1 MFLQLQHGGRIGHP
15 DNSGGLTPVAP
26 SPIALPDTIFT
37 SGGHRPA
44 VVPREMTTEDIRET
58 VHDFAAGAR
67 RADEAGFAGVEV
79 HGGNG
84 YLLHQFLASGTNHR
98 TDAYGGSAAGR
109 IRFVREVVEA
119 VAEAIGPDRVG
130 LRIAPGVTANGMHE
144 DDADDVYPALVD
156 ALSDSGLGYLRRRFR
171 GHHARPCF
179 GQGERRMTAL
189 LEVEDLRVAYGKIE
203 AVKGISF
210 SVDAG
215 EVVTL
220 IGTNGAGKTTTL
232 RTLSGLLKPVGGQI
246 KFEGKSL
253 RKIPAHKIV
262 SLGLAHSPEGRH
274 IFPRM
279 TIEENLLLGAF
290 LRKDTPGIAKDV
302 QRAYDLFPIL
312 GERRKQA
319 AGTLSGGEQQ
329 MLAMGRALMSQPKLL
344 MLDEPSMG
352 LSPIM
357 MQKIMATIAELKAQG
372 TTILL
377 VEQNA
382 QAALALADHGHVMEI
397 GKVVLSG
404 TGQDLLHDESVRK
417 AYLGED

>member
-1 MFLQLQHGGRIGHP
+1 
-15 DNSGGLTPVAP
+15 
-26 SPIALPDTIFT
+26 
-37 SGGHRPA
+37 
-44 VVPREMTTEDIRET
+44 
-58 VHDFAAGAR
+58 
-67 RADEAGFAGVEV
+67 
-79 HGGNG
+79 
-84 YLLHQFLASGTNHR
+84 
-98 TDAYGGSAAGR
+98 
-109 IRFVREVVEA
+109 
-119 VAEAIGPDRVG
+119 
-130 LRIAPGVTANGMHE
+130 
-144 DDADDVYPALVD
+144 
-156 ALSDSGLGYLRRRFR
+156 
-171 GHHARPCF
+171 
-179 GQGERRMTAL
+179 MTAL

-210 SVDAG
+210 KVEEG

-232 RTLSGLLKPVGGQI
+232 RTLSGLIKPLTGHI
-246 KFEGKSL
+246 RFNGKSL
-253 RKIPAHKIV
+253 RKVPAHQVV

-279 TIEENLLLGAF
+279 SIEDNLRLGAF
-290 LRKDTPGIAKDV
+290 LRKDTEGINKDI

-319 AGTLSGGEQQ
+319 SGTLSGGEQQ

-357 MQKIMATIAELKAQG
+357 MQKIMATITELRAQG

-382 QAALALADHGHVMEI
+382 QAALSLANHAHVMEVGNI
-397 GKVVLSG
+397 VLSG
-404 TGQDLLHDESVRK
+404 TGQDLLTDDSVRK

>member
-1 MFLQLQHGGRIGHP
+1 
-15 DNSGGLTPVAP
+15 
-26 SPIALPDTIFT
+26 
-37 SGGHRPA
+37 
-44 VVPREMTTEDIRET
+44 
-58 VHDFAAGAR
+58 
-67 RADEAGFAGVEV
+67 
-79 HGGNG
+79 
-84 YLLHQFLASGTNHR
+84 
-98 TDAYGGSAAGR
+98 
-109 IRFVREVVEA
+109 
-119 VAEAIGPDRVG
+119 
-130 LRIAPGVTANGMHE
+130 
-144 DDADDVYPALVD
+144 
-156 ALSDSGLGYLRRRFR
+156 
-171 GHHARPCF
+171 
-179 GQGERRMTAL
+179 MTAL

-210 SVDAG
+210 TVNQG
-215 EVVTL
+215 EVTTL

-232 RTLSGLLKPVGGQI
+232 RTLSGLLKPTAGKITFDGQP
-246 KFEGKSL
+246 L
-253 RKIPAHKIV
+253 NTVPAHKIV

-290 LRKDTPGIAKDV
+290 LRSDTAGIAADV
-302 QRAYDLFPIL
+302 ERAYTLFPIL

-352 LSPIM
+352 LSPLM
-357 MQKIMATIAELKAQG
+357 MQKIMATIIELKASG

-382 QAALALADHGHVMEI
+382 QAALSLSDQGYVMETGRI
-397 GKVVLSG
+397 VLKG
-404 TGQDLLHDESVRK
+404 TGPDLLHDESVRK

>member
-1 MFLQLQHGGRIGHP
+1 
-15 DNSGGLTPVAP
+15 
-26 SPIALPDTIFT
+26 
-37 SGGHRPA
+37 
-44 VVPREMTTEDIRET
+44 
-58 VHDFAAGAR
+58 
-67 RADEAGFAGVEV
+67 
-79 HGGNG
+79 
-84 YLLHQFLASGTNHR
+84 
-98 TDAYGGSAAGR
+98 
-109 IRFVREVVEA
+109 
-119 VAEAIGPDRVG
+119 
-130 LRIAPGVTANGMHE
+130 
-144 DDADDVYPALVD
+144 
-156 ALSDSGLGYLRRRFR
+156 
-171 GHHARPCF
+171 
-179 GQGERRMTAL
+179 MTAL

-210 SVDAG
+210 SVGAG

-232 RTLSGLLKPVGGQI
+232 RTLSGLLEPLAGKITFDGKP
-246 KFEGKSL
+246 L

-262 SLGLAHSPEGRH
+262 AMGLAHSPEGRH

-279 TIEENLLLGAF
+279 SIEDNLRLGAY
-290 LRKDTPGIAKDV
+290 LRNDKDGIEKDI

-357 MQKIMATIAELKAQG
+357 MQKIMETISALKAQG

-382 QAALALADHGHVMEI
+382 QAALSLADQAYVMETGTI
-397 GKVVLSG
+397 KLSG

-417 AYLGED
+417 TYLGED